1 MNDKDFG
8 LDPEQLKKADRERR
22 DQEFFKI
29 RRTSDLRKLL
39 KLPEFRRF
47 VWDSLSETGL
57 FRASFT
63 SDAMTT
69 AFNEGKRDNGLKL
82 LAELNET
89 DVSVFAQIQKE
100 FVDEG
105 IQRNKEALKQEEKEN
120 G

>member
-1 MNDKDFG
+1 MAKDDFG
-8 LDPEQLKKADRERR
+8 LDPEQLKKAEKERK
-22 DQEFFKI
+22 DQEFFKK
-29 RRTSDLRKLL
+29 RRLSDLRKLL
-39 KLPEFRRF
+39 KLSEFRRF

-63 SDAMTT
+63 SDAMIS

-82 LAELNET
+82 LAELNEA
-89 DVSVFAQIQKE
+89 DVNAFAQIQKE

-120 G
+120 V